1 MFEVQKHTSLEM
13 AIADGKTVK
22 EVLDWKVQD
31 STEKGLPIEATVADY
46 IALALDN
53 IDKQIASLEAYESNI
68 KEAKAILKANR
79 DLTKQDVYDWM
90 EGNGIDKLTGLCV
103 SSISVK
109 HEDVSITKKFCLDV
123 TNDELIERNLAHND
137 EVIKT
142 IPRTIRI
149 NKRKVKNEEQ

>member
-1 MFEVQKHTSLEM
+1 M

-31 STEKGLPIEATVADY
+31 ATEKGLPIEATVADY

-90 EGNGIDKLTGLCV
+90 EGNCIDKLTGLCV

-109 HEDVSITKKFCLDV
+109 QEDVSITKKFCLDV
-123 TNDELIERNLAHND
+123 TNDELIERNLAHHD

-149 NKRKVKNEEQ
+149 NKRKAKNE